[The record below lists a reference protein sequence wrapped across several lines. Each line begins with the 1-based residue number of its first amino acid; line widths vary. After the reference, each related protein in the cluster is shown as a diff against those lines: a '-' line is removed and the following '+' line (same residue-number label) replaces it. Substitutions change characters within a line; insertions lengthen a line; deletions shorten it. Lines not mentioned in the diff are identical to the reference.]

1 MPMPYRVLLTHPKN
15 VSDEEINALADEACA
30 VIRGALPDRDVIV
43 TPGRDEYAQTFRRCG
58 TWDAWARNAATGVEY
73 GTGLPRYHAFVV
85 APAASVGRATS
96 GILRHALASNKPVF
110 LLSGG
115 VLSRVRGLETPEHG
129 GDYFTDA
136 ICVT

>member
-1 MPMPYRVLLTHPKN
+1 MTDYRVLLTHPKN
-15 VSDEEINALADEACA
+15 LSDEEINALCDET
-30 VIRGALPDRDVIV
+30 RYALRDALYDRNVHV
-43 TPGRDEYAQTFRRCG
+43 TAGRDEYAATFRRCG

-85 APAASVGRATS
+85 APVASVGKATA
-96 GILRHALASNKPVF
+96 GILRHALTSGKPVF
-110 LLSGG
+110 LLQDRAL
-115 VLSRVRGLETPEHG
+115 VRVRALATPEHG

>member
-1 MPMPYRVLLTHPKN
+1 MIPYRVLLTHPKN
-15 VSDEEINALADEACA
+15 LSDDEINALCDEARA
-30 VIRGALPDRDVIV
+30 VVRAALPDRDVTV
-43 TPGRDEYAQTFRRCG
+43 TAGRDEYALTFRRCG

-85 APAASVGRATS
+85 APVASVGKATA
-96 GILRHALASNKPVF
+96 GILRHAISSNKPV
-110 LLSGG
+110 LLLTDGA
-115 VLSRVRGLETPEHG
+115 LARVRALQTPEHG